1 MAEIK
6 YQLQSG
12 ANGTIFEIP
21 GIVQTMNLPY
31 SAEMLRIIG
40 ILGGAKH
47 VTAHLP
53 DGTVYA
59 GWTNKSYPG

>member
-1 MAEIK
+1 MAEIM
-6 YQLQSG
+6 YQVNSG

-21 GIVQTMNLPY
+21 GIVQTMKLPY
-31 SAEMLRIIG
+31 SAESLRIIG

-47 VTAHLP
+47 VIAHLP

-59 GWTNKSYPG
+59 GWTNKSYTG